1 MNACD
6 QHVSEEFL
14 AGRLSAEDESQFI
27 EHLDHCDSCRHA
39 LEESAGGDKVLV
51 TARSCLTF
59 GDATGA
65 FPCDSFGDSHVLS
78 DVPSASTK
86 KSAILTAALAVL
98 SPSDD
103 PASLGR
109 IGQYEVR
116 SVIGRGGFGIVFKA
130 YDRALNRNVAIKSLD
145 PAYASV
151 AAARQRFAREAKAMA
166 AVSHEH
172 VVPVYGVDEHQG
184 IPYFVMEY
192 VAGGTLEGRLR
203 RKGPLDPTSIV
214 TIAMQTAQALAAAHR
229 HGLVHRDIKPGN
241 ILLDEGTERVRVTD
255 FGLARVANDVN
266 CTRSGFVVGTPQYMS
281 PEQVRGEACDGR
293 GDLFS
298 LGTVMYEMA
307 TGHSPFRGD
316 GVYAVMQR
324 IVNDTPRSIRQQNP
338 SIPRWLEGLVERLLA
353 KSAAERFSSAEE
365 LVATLL
371 GELAHLKNPTM
382 ACQPPRPWLKRRHVW
397 FGLSTPH
404 IAVAGGALATTAI
417 IALLTLPL
425 GILPTSGAD
434 QESTISKSP
443 PPTSLLDDIP
453 QAKLWNSD
461 GTRELQ
467 EEVADLEGRWTQ
479 PAPTATDDPWVRTRF
494 DAQIHIELL
503 RREEAGP
510 PAERLKRLPETRRSS
525 VRPANE

>member
-6 QHVSEEFL
+6 QHISEQFL
-14 AGRLSAEDESQFI
+14 AGCLSADDESQFI
-27 EHLDHCDSCRHA
+27 EHLDHCDSCRRL
-39 LEESAGGDKVLV
+39 LEESAGGDQAVA
-51 TARSCLTF
+51 TARSCLMF
-59 GDATGA
+59 ADATDA
-65 FPCDSFGDSHVLS
+65 FPCNALGDSHVLS
-78 DVPSASTK
+78 EMPGPSMK
-86 KSAILTAALAVL
+86 KSAIITTALSLL

-130 YDRALNRNVAIKSLD
+130 YDRALSRNVAIKSLD
-145 PAYASV
+145 PAYATV

-203 RKGPLDPTSIV
+203 RCGTLDPTSIV

-241 ILLDEGTERVRVTD
+241 ILLDEGTDRVRVTD

-298 LGTVMYEMA
+298 LGSVMYEMA

-324 IVNDTPRSIRQQNP
+324 IVNDTPRPIREQNP
-338 SIPRWLEGLVERLLA
+338 AIPRWLEGLVERLLS
-353 KSAAERFSSAEE
+353 KSAAQRFSSSEE
-365 LVATLL
+365 LVETLL
-371 GELAHLKNPTM
+371 LELAHLKSPMM
-382 ACQPPRPWLKRRHVW
+382 AAQPPRLWLKRKPI
-397 FGLSTPH
+397 FASTKARF
-404 IAVAGGALATTAI
+404 AVTGGAFALSAIATSFVLSLGMQQAADPEQNAKNPEPPSTA
-417 IALLTLPL
+417 
-425 GILPTSGAD
+425 SMV
-434 QESTISKSP
+434 
-443 PPTSLLDDIP
+443 LDDVP
-453 QAKLWNSD
+453 EVKLWDHD
-461 GTRELQ
+461 GTRQLQKQVAELEQ
-467 EEVADLEGRWTQ
+467 RWMDSD
-479 PAPTATDDPWVRTRF
+479 ATASNDAWSRTMVETRV
-494 DAQIHIELL
+494 QMEYL
-503 RREEAGP
+503 RREELSEP
-510 PAERLKRLPETRRSS
+510 PQRVIQKTETIHSS
-525 VRPANE
+525 GRPANE